1 MIALSVPDYEFS
13 LLNEI
18 GAVLSSSLNL
28 RDTLKRIYK
37 LLHEVMGI
45 DHGVLTLIEPST
57 NELHVEMAY
66 GLTKEEIKRKQERL
80 KNGIE
85 EEVIS
90 TQKPTMLYDL
100 NENMFVKTM
109 LPKTYPDYVGY
120 SYILVPIS
128 LGTKKLGSLSAA
140 FPKRD
145 QDSFNR
151 NYTLLSFVALMVGQE
166 VELKRMLDQEKE
178 ALQKENTLLKDEL
191 REKYNIHNMIGTSS
205 AMQLVY
211 ENIIQVASSNATVLI
226 RGESGTGK
234 ELVAHAIHYN
244 SSRAKGPFIKINCSA
259 IPETL
264 IESELFGYEK
274 GAFTDA
280 HDVKIGK
287 IESAHEGTLFLDEIG
302 ELALAVQVK
311 LLRVLQEREF
321 ERVGGV
327 APIKVNVRIV
337 AATNKD
343 LELEVQEKRFRSD
356 LYYRLNVFPLFIP
369 PLRERTSD
377 ILLLAEHFLKKFSRE
392 NNKSI
397 HRVSSLAVD
406 ILTQYHWPGNVR
418 ELENCMERAVLVCQS
433 HTIQANHLPPSLQR
447 VEPNKEP
454 KVDMSLEDAVRNVE
468 KEWIINALKTTRGHQ
483 IKAAELL
490 KTTPRILGYKM
501 KQLAINLEA
510 FKINSKRVL

>member
-1 MIALSVPDYEFS
+1 M
-13 LLNEI
+13 
-18 GAVLSSSLNL
+18 
-28 RDTLKRIYK
+28 
-37 LLHEVMGI
+37 
-45 DHGVLTLIEPST
+45 
-57 NELHVEMAY
+57 
-66 GLTKEEIKRKQERL
+66 
-80 KNGIE
+80 
-85 EEVIS
+85 
-90 TQKPTMLYDL
+90 
-100 NENMFVKTM
+100 
-109 LPKTYPDYVGY
+109 
-120 SYILVPIS
+120 
-128 LGTKKLGSLSAA
+128 
-140 FPKRD
+140 
-145 QDSFNR
+145 
-151 NYTLLSFVALMVGQE
+151 
-166 VELKRMLDQEKE
+166 
-178 ALQKENTLLKDEL
+178 
-191 REKYNIHNMIGTSS
+191 
-205 AMQLVY
+205 
-211 ENIIQVASSNATVLI
+211 
-226 RGESGTGK
+226 
-234 ELVAHAIHYN
+234 
-244 SSRAKGPFIKINCSA
+244 
-259 IPETL
+259 
-264 IESELFGYEK
+264 
-274 GAFTDA
+274 
-280 HDVKIGK
+280 
-287 IESAHEGTLFLDEIG
+287 
-302 ELALAVQVK
+302 
-311 LLRVLQEREF
+311 LQEREF